1 MTTHVAGVNHSND
14 VIRQAM
20 IHDFIKTE
28 ASVPDAWLVDYER
41 CAPEDMWFAFPQIHL
56 RN

>member
-1 MTTHVAGVNHSND
+1 MWQHQMTTHVAGVNHSDD

-20 IHDFIKTE
+20 IHDFIKTP

-41 CAPEDMWFAFPQIHL
+41 CAPEDMW
-56 RN
+56 